1 MGIKLKDLLSEAIIK
16 HIDIWFT
23 DRGRFYKVKINGQR
37 APREWEGWR
46 KAEESLSKLLG
57 YKIYLRNMDDR
68 ALDKAI
74 KDLKRKGIKLT
85 YDDAFDPS

>member
-1 MGIKLKDLLSEAIIK
+1 MIKLKDILSEANIK

-23 DRGRFYKVKINGQR
+23 DSGSFYRTVVDKKKRVK
-37 APREWEGWR
+37 GWDSWS
-46 KAEESLSKLLG
+46 AAQDSLSKLLG
-57 YKIYLRNMDDR
+57 YKIYLRNMDER

>member
-1 MGIKLKDLLSEAIIK
+1 MIKLKDILSEANIK

-23 DRGRFYKVKINGQR
+23 DSGSFYRTVVDKKKRVK
-37 APREWEGWR
+37 GWDSWS
-46 KAEESLSKLLG
+46 AAQDSLSKLLG
-57 YKIYLRNMDDR
+57 YKIYLRNMDER
-68 ALDKAI
+68 ALDTAV